1 MFELN
6 IWLDLSREAVTK
18 MFGSLVTKLLLQV
31 LGKSTGTMTIWVIRG
46 DEVWEISQAYEVFRG
61 ASAGSVQLKLD

>member
-1 MFELN
+1 M
-6 IWLDLSREAVTK
+6 TK
-18 MFGSLVTKLLLQV
+18 TFGSLVTKLLLQV

-61 ASAGSVQLKLD
+61 SLQVLRN